1 MGSNPVGRT
10 TISTS
15 LHGRFFWP
23 LESKQQAYTC
33 WVTGLRQ
40 NPIVRIV
47 ISLVERVHL
56 FLKYTE
62 HSYMVLVAIVIGL
75 LGGFG
80 AVGFRECIHLFQR
93 IAWQTDNVTLD
104 YLRNLP
110 IWWKVL
116 TPAVGGLIVGLIT
129 VRFAAEAK
137 GHGVPEV
144 MEAVALRGGR
154 IRPRVVI
161 AKLIAS
167 GVCIASGGSVGREG
181 PIVQIGSA
189 IGSSVGQWLR
199 VGERRLRTLVG
210 CGAAAGIAATFNAPV
225 AGALFAVEIIL
236 GDFGVT
242 QFSPIV
248 ISSVTATV
256 VSRHFLG
263 DFPAF
268 EVPAYHLVSANEL
281 LAYGL
286 LGIIAGLVA
295 LLFVRTMYGAED
307 LFEKIKL
314 PAVVKPALGG
324 ALIGLIA
331 LGFPEV
337 FGVGYE
343 AINEALSGNLEWK
356 LLMILVVVKIVAV
369 SMTIGSG
376 GSGGIFAPSLF
387 IGAMAGGA
395 VGTVVHSLWP
405 EITGSP
411 GAYALVGMGAVVAAG
426 THAPI
431 TAIVMIFEL
440 TGDYKIILPLMI
452 SCIIATLL
460 ATRLQRASIYT
471 LKLLRRGVD
480 IRGGLSANVLSHLR
494 ARDAMRT
501 EYSEVGRADQ
511 LMPVISRFVERPG
524 DTVLVTG
531 KDQRLF
537 GLITVDD
544 IRPLMTDPETVQ
556 GLVIAEDMMRTDGFP
571 VFAPDD
577 PLDEVMRRFGQYRFV
592 APVVDN
598 GRLVGTL
605 WPQDVIAAY
614 NSEILK
620 RDMASTM
627 AGTVGS
633 GSRARALPGVR
644 GVSMC
649 EVPVP
654 ESFFGKSLGSLDIR
668 KKFGVSLLLIKR
680 KNDQGQETVD
690 ELPDAGYVFQEGDIM
705 LVLGK
710 EDRLQRFERSG

>member
-1 MGSNPVGRT
+1 MPV
-10 TISTS
+10 
-15 LHGRFFWP
+15 
-23 LESKQQAYTC
+23 
-33 WVTGLRQ
+33 
-40 NPIVRIV
+40 VRAALG
-47 ISLVERVHL
+47 LVERAHL

-62 HSYMVLVAIVIGL
+62 HSYMVLVAIAIGL
-75 LGGFG
+75 LGGLG
-80 AVGFRECIHLFQR
+80 AVGFRKCIQVFQAF
-93 IAWQTDNVTLD
+93 AWWTDNVSLD
-104 YLRNLP
+104 YLRHLP
-110 IWWKVL
+110 MWWKVL
-116 TPAVGGLIVGLIT
+116 TPAAGGLLVGLIV

-161 AKLIAS
+161 AKLVAS
-167 GVCIASGGSVGREG
+167 GICIASGGSVGREG

-189 IGSSVGQWLR
+189 IASSVGQWLQ
-199 VGERRLRTLVG
+199 VGERRMRTLVG

-225 AGALFAVEIIL
+225 AGALFSVEIIL

-256 VSRHFLG
+256 VSRHLLG

-268 EVPAYHLVSANEL
+268 EVPAYRLVSANEL
-281 LAYGL
+281 FAYGA

-295 LLFVRTMYGAED
+295 LIFVRTLYGAED
-307 LFEKIKL
+307 FFDRLNLPTFLK
-314 PAVVKPALGG
+314 PAVGG
-324 ALIGLIA
+324 GLVGVIA
-331 LGFPEV
+331 IGFPEI

-343 AINEALSGNLEWK
+343 AISGALTGNLGLK
-356 LLMILVVVKIVAV
+356 MLLLLVIVKIVAV
-369 SMTIGSG
+369 ALTIGSG

-395 VGTVVHSLWP
+395 VGSVVHSLWP
-405 EITGSP
+405 GMSGSP

-452 SCIIATLL
+452 SSIIATLL
-460 ATRLQRASIYT
+460 ATRMHRASIYT

-480 IRGGLSANVLSHLR
+480 IHSGYSANVLGHLM

-501 EYSEVGRADQ
+501 DYAKVGRADQ
-511 LMPVISRFVERPG
+511 LMTVISRFIERPG
-524 DTVLVTG
+524 DSLLVTG
-531 KDQRLF
+531 NDQTLV
-537 GLITVDD
+537 GVITIDD
-544 IRPLMTDPETVQ
+544 IRPLMTDPESVRE
-556 GLVIAEDMMRTDGFP
+556 LVIAEDMMQTESFP

-577 PLDEVMRRFGQYRFV
+577 PLDEVMRRFGQYRFM
-592 APVVDN
+592 APVVED
-598 GRLVGTL
+598 GLLVGAL
-605 WPQDVIAAY
+605 WPHDVIEAY
-614 NSEILK
+614 NAEIFK

-627 AGTVGS
+627 AVTVGN
-633 GSRARALPGVR
+633 GPRARALPGVR
-644 GVSMC
+644 GMSMA

-654 ESFFGKSLGSLDIR
+654 ASFFGRTLGSLDIR
-668 KKFGVSLLLIKR
+668 KRFGVNLLLIKR
-680 KNDQGQETVD
+680 KGGQGKEVVD
-690 ELPDAGYVFQEGDIM
+690 ELPSADSVFQEGDVM
-705 LVLGK
+705 LVLGS
-710 EDRLQRFERSG
+710 DDQLNRFEKSG

>member
-1 MGSNPVGRT
+1 VSKAGR
-10 TISTS
+10 ISI
-15 LHGRFFWP
+15 GRGV
-23 LESKQQAYTC
+23 L
-33 WVTGLRQ
+33 G
-40 NPIVRIV
+40 
-47 ISLVERVHL
+47 LVERVHL

-62 HSYMVLVAIVIGL
+62 HSYMVLVAIAIGL
-75 LGGFG
+75 LGGLG
-80 AVGFRECIHLFQR
+80 AVGFRKCIRLFQTV
-93 IAWQTDNVTLD
+93 AWQTESVTLD
-104 YLRNLP
+104 YLRDLP

-116 TPAVGGLIVGLIT
+116 TPAVGGLIVGLIV

-199 VGERRLRTLVG
+199 VGERRMRTLVG

-281 LAYGL
+281 FAYGA

-295 LLFVRTMYGAED
+295 LIFVRTLYRAED
-307 LFEKIKL
+307 LFDKL
-314 PAVVKPALGG
+314 RSPAFLKPAIGG
-324 ALIGLIA
+324 ALIGVIA
-331 LGFPEV
+331 IRFPEI

-343 AINEALSGNLEWK
+343 AINEALTGDLGWK
-356 LLMILVVVKIVAV
+356 LLLILVMVKIVAV
-369 SMTIGSG
+369 SLTIGSG

-387 IGAMAGGA
+387 IGAMVGGA
-395 VGTVVHSLWP
+395 VGTV
-405 EITGSP
+405 P

-452 SCIIATLL
+452 SSIIATLL
-460 ATRLQRASIYT
+460 ATRLQKASIYT

-480 IRGGLSANVLSHLR
+480 IRSGYSASVLSHLT

-501 EYSEVGRADQ
+501 EFAEVGRADQ

-524 DTVLVTG
+524 DTVLVTDP
-531 KDQRLF
+531 DQRLL
-537 GLITVDD
+537 GVITLDD
-544 IRPLMTDPETVQ
+544 IRPLMTDPDLVR
-556 GLVIAEDMMRTDGFP
+556 GLVIAEDMMRVDGFP
-571 VFAPDD
+571 VFAPGD
-577 PLDEVMRRFGQYRFV
+577 PLDEVMRRFGRYRFM

-605 WPQDVIAAY
+605 WPQDVIESY

-627 AGTVGS
+627 AVTVGNAP
-633 GSRARALPGVR
+633 RTRALPGVR
-644 GVSMC
+644 GMSMA

-654 ESFFGKSLGSLDIR
+654 ASFFGRSLGSLDIR
-668 KKFGVSLLLIKR
+668 NRFGVSLLLIKR
-680 KNDQGQETVD
+680 KGDAGEQIVD
-690 ELPDAGYVFQEGDIM
+690 EVPDADSVFQEGDVM
-705 LVLGK
+705 LVLGN
-710 EDRLQRFERSG
+710 EDRISRFERDG

>member
-1 MGSNPVGRT
+1 MSTVRRIPVV
-10 TISTS
+10 
-15 LHGRFFWP
+15 
-23 LESKQQAYTC
+23 K
-33 WVTGLRQ
+33 
-40 NPIVRIV
+40 IVLG
-47 ISLVERVHL
+47 LVERVHL

-62 HSYMVLVAIVIGL
+62 HSYMVLVAIAIGL
-75 LGGFG
+75 LGGLG
-80 AVGFRECIHLFQR
+80 AVGFRECIRLFQT
-93 IAWQTDNVTLD
+93 IAWRTDNVTLD

-116 TPAVGGLIVGLIT
+116 TPAVGGLIVGVII

-154 IRPRVVI
+154 IRPRVVV

-199 VGERRLRTLVG
+199 VGERRMRTLVG

-268 EVPAYHLVSANEL
+268 EVPAYHLVSAKEL
-281 LAYGL
+281 FAYGV

-295 LLFVRTMYGAED
+295 LLFVRTLYGAED
-307 LFEKIKL
+307 FFDKLSL
-314 PAVVKPALGG
+314 PAFLKPAVGG
-324 ALIGLIA
+324 VLIGVIA
-331 LGFPEV
+331 IRFPEI

-343 AINEALSGNLEWK
+343 AINEALTGDLGWK
-356 LLMILVVVKIVAV
+356 LLLILVMVKIVAV
-369 SMTIGSG
+369 SLTIGSG

-405 EITGSP
+405 GMSGSP

-460 ATRLQRASIYT
+460 ATRLQKASIYT
-471 LKLLRRGVD
+471 LKLLRRGTD
-480 IRGGLSANVLSHLR
+480 IRGGYSANVLSHLV

-501 EYSEVGRADQ
+501 DFAEVGRADQ

-531 KDQRLF
+531 SDQRLL
-537 GLITVDD
+537 GVITIDD
-544 IRPLMTDPETVQ
+544 IRPLMTDPESVR

-571 VFAPDD
+571 VFTPDD
-577 PLDEVMRRFGQYRFV
+577 PLDEVMRRFGRYRFM

-598 GRLVGTL
+598 GRLVGAL
-605 WPQDVIAAY
+605 WPQDVIESY
-614 NSEILK
+614 NAEILK

-627 AGTVGS
+627 AVTVGNAP
-633 GSRARALPGVR
+633 RAQALPGVR
-644 GVSMC
+644 GMSMA

-654 ESFFGKSLGSLDIR
+654 ESFFGRSLGSLDIR
-668 KKFGVSLLLIKR
+668 NRFGVSLLLIKR
-680 KNDQGQETVD
+680 KGEDGEQIVD
-690 ELPDAGYVFQEGDIM
+690 ELPDADSVFQEGDVM
-705 LVLGK
+705 LVLGN
-710 EDRLQRFERSG
+710 EDRISRFERNG

>member
-1 MGSNPVGRT
+1 MSGGRSIPVVDG
-10 TISTS
+10 
-15 LHGRFFWP
+15 F
-23 LESKQQAYTC
+23 
-33 WVTGLRQ
+33 RQ
-40 NPIVRIV
+40 V
-47 ISLVERVHL
+47 VERVHL

-75 LGGFG
+75 LGGLG
-80 AVGFRECIHLFQR
+80 AVGFRECIRLFQTV
-93 IAWQTDNVTLD
+93 AWQTDSVTLE
-104 YLRNLP
+104 YLRGLP
-110 IWWKVL
+110 IYWKVL
-116 TPAVGGLIVGLIT
+116 APAVGGLIVGLII

-161 AKLIAS
+161 AKLLAS

-189 IGSSVGQWLR
+189 IGSSVGQWLG

-268 EVPAYHLVSANEL
+268 EVPSYSLASPFEL
-281 LAYGL
+281 FAYGA

-295 LLFVRTMYGAED
+295 LVFVRGLYRAED
-307 LFEKIKL
+307 LFDAL
-314 PAVVKPALGG
+314 RFPAVLKPAVGG
-324 ALIGLIA
+324 ALIGVIA
-331 LGFPEV
+331 IRFPEI

-343 AINEALSGNLEWK
+343 AINEALSGGLGWK
-356 LLMILVVVKIVAV
+356 LLLILVLVKILAV
-369 SMTIGSG
+369 SLTIGSG

-387 IGAMAGGA
+387 IGAMTGGA

-405 EITGSP
+405 DASGSP

-460 ATRLQRASIYT
+460 ATRVQKASIYT

-480 IRGGLSANVLSHLR
+480 IRGGYSANVLGQLKT
-494 ARDAMRT
+494 RDAMRT
-501 EYSEVGRADQ
+501 EAAEVRRADH
-511 LMPVISRFVERPG
+511 LMPVFSRFVERPG
-524 DTVLVTG
+524 DTVFVT
-531 KDQRLF
+531 DADHRLS
-537 GLITVDD
+537 GLITIDD
-544 IRPLMTDPETVQ
+544 IRPLMTDPESVR
-556 GLVIAEDMMRTDGFP
+556 GLVIAEDMMRESGFP
-571 VFAPDD
+571 IFGPDD
-577 PLDEVMRRFGQYRFV
+577 PLDEVMRRFGRYRFM
-592 APVVDN
+592 APVVDD

-605 WPQDVIAAY
+605 WPQDVIEAY
-614 NSEILK
+614 NAEILK

-627 AGTVGS
+627 AGTVGNGPS
-633 GSRARALPGVR
+633 ARALPGVR
-644 GVSMC
+644 GMSLA

-654 ESFFGKSLGSLDIR
+654 VSFFGKSLGSLDIR
-668 KKFGVSLLLIKR
+668 RKFGVNLLLIKL
-680 KNDQGQETVD
+680 KSSDGEKIID
-690 ELPDAGYVFQEGDIM
+690 ELPSAGYVFQEGDVM
-705 LVLGK
+705 LVLGS
-710 EDRLQRFERSG
+710 EQHLERFERAG

>member
-1 MGSNPVGRT
+1 VSSNRH
-10 TISTS
+10 I
-15 LHGRFFWP
+15 
-23 LESKQQAYTC
+23 
-33 WVTGLRQ
+33 
-40 NPIVRIV
+40 PIVRGV
-47 ISLVERVHL
+47 LGLAERVHL

-62 HSYMVLVAIVIGL
+62 HSYMVLVAIAIGL
-75 LGGFG
+75 LGGLG
-80 AVGFRECIHLFQR
+80 AVGFRECIRLFQAV
-93 IAWQTDNVTLD
+93 AWQTDSVTLD
-104 YLRNLP
+104 YLRDLP

-116 TPAVGGLIVGLIT
+116 TPAVGGLIVGVII

-154 IRPRVVI
+154 IRPRVVV

-199 VGERRLRTLVG
+199 VGERRMRTLVG

-268 EVPAYHLVSANEL
+268 EVPAYSLVSANEL
-281 LAYGL
+281 FAYGA

-295 LLFVRTMYGAED
+295 LIFVRTLYGAED
-307 LFEKIKL
+307 LFDKL
-314 PAVVKPALGG
+314 SVPAFLKPAIGG
-324 ALIGLIA
+324 VLIGVIA
-331 LGFPEV
+331 IRFPEI

-343 AINEALSGNLEWK
+343 AINEALTGNLGWK
-356 LLMILVVVKIVAV
+356 LLLILVMVKIVAV
-369 SMTIGSG
+369 SLTIGSG

-405 EITGSP
+405 EMSGSP

-452 SCIIATLL
+452 SSIIATLL
-460 ATRLQRASIYT
+460 ATRLQKASIYT

-480 IRGGLSANVLSHLR
+480 IRGGFSASVLSHMT

-501 EYSEVGRADQ
+501 EYAEVGRADQ

-524 DTVLVTG
+524 DTVLVTDA
-531 KDQRLF
+531 DQQLL
-537 GLITVDD
+537 GVITIDD
-544 IRPLMTDPETVQ
+544 IRPLMTDPESVR

-577 PLDEVMRRFGQYRFV
+577 SLDEVMRRFGRYRFM
-592 APVVDN
+592 APVVDD
-598 GRLVGTL
+598 GRLVGAL
-605 WPQDVIAAY
+605 WPQDVIETY

-627 AGTVGS
+627 AVTVGN
-633 GSRARALPGVR
+633 GPRARALPGVR
-644 GVSMC
+644 GMSMA

-654 ESFFGKSLGSLDIR
+654 ASFFGRSLGSLDIR
-668 KKFGVSLLLIKR
+668 NRFGVSLLLIKR
-680 KNDQGQETVD
+680 RGDDGEQIID
-690 ELPDAGYVFQEGDIM
+690 ELPDADSVFQEGDVM
-705 LVLGK
+705 LVLGN
-710 EDRLQRFERSG
+710 ENRISRFERNG

>member
-1 MGSNPVGRT
+1 MSTGRR
-10 TISTS
+10 IS
-15 LHGRFFWP
+15 
-23 LESKQQAYTC
+23 
-33 WVTGLRQ
+33 
-40 NPIVRIV
+40 IVRAG
-47 ISLVERVHL
+47 LALAERTHL

-75 LGGFG
+75 LGGLG
-80 AVGFRECIHLFQR
+80 AVGFRECIRLFQTV
-93 IAWQTDNVTLD
+93 AWQTDSVTLD
-104 YLRNLP
+104 YLRELP
-110 IWWKVL
+110 TWWTVL
-116 TPAVGGLIVGLIT
+116 SPTVGGLIVGLII

-154 IRPRVVI
+154 IRPRVVV
-161 AKLIAS
+161 AKLLAS

-189 IGSSVGQWLR
+189 IGSSIGQWLQ

-225 AGALFAVEIIL
+225 AGALFSVEIIL

-268 EVPAYHLVSANEL
+268 KVPAYSLVSPFEL
-281 LAYGL
+281 FAYGA

-295 LLFVRTMYGAED
+295 LLFVRSLYGAED
-307 LFEKIKL
+307 LFDRFTL
-314 PAVVKPALGG
+314 PAVSKPAIGG

-331 LGFPEV
+331 IRFPEI

-343 AINEALSGNLEWK
+343 AINEALSGDLGWK
-356 LLMILVVVKIVAV
+356 LLLILVLVKIAAV
-369 SMTIGSG
+369 SLTIGSG

-387 IGAMAGGA
+387 IGAMVGGA
-395 VGTVVHSLWP
+395 VGSVVHSLWP
-405 EITGSP
+405 GASGSP

-431 TAIVMIFEL
+431 TAIVIIFEL
-440 TGDYKIILPLMI
+440 TSDYKIILPLMI

-460 ATRLQRASIYT
+460 ATRLQKASIYT
-471 LKLLRRGVD
+471 LKLLRRGAD
-480 IRGGLSANVLSHLR
+480 IRGGYSANVLSHLT

-501 EYSEVGRADQ
+501 EYAEVGRAEQ

-531 KDQRLF
+531 SEKQLY

-544 IRPLMTDPETVQ
+544 IRPLMADPESVRR
-556 GLVIAEDMMRTDGFP
+556 LVIAEDMMRTSGFP

-577 PLDEVMRRFGQYRFV
+577 PLDEVMRRFGRYRFT
-592 APVVDN
+592 APVIED

-605 WPQDVIAAY
+605 WPQDVIESY
-614 NSEILK
+614 NAEILK

-627 AGTVGS
+627 ASTLGNGNA
-633 GSRARALPGVR
+633 ARALPGVH
-644 GVSMC
+644 GMSLA
-649 EVPVP
+649 EVPAPV
-654 ESFFGKSLGSLDIR
+654 SFLGQSLVSLDIR
-668 KKFGVSLLLIKR
+668 RRFGVNVLLIKR
-680 KNDQGQETVD
+680 KGGEGERIVD
-690 ELPDAGYVFQEGDIM
+690 ELPSADFVFQQGDVM
-705 LVLGK
+705 LVLGS
-710 EDRLQRFERSG
+710 EHDLERFERNG

>member
-1 MGSNPVGRT
+1 M
-10 TISTS
+10 I
-15 LHGRFFWP
+15 
-23 LESKQQAYTC
+23 
-33 WVTGLRQ
+33 TGHRI
-40 NPIVRIV
+40 PIVRGV
-47 ISLVERVHL
+47 LGLAERAHL

-75 LGGFG
+75 LGGLG
-80 AVGFRECIHLFQR
+80 AVGFRECIRLFQLA
-93 IAWQTDNVTLD
+93 AWHTDSVTLN
-104 YLRNLP
+104 YLRDLP
-110 IWWKVL
+110 IWWKVV
-116 TPAVGGLIVGLIT
+116 TPALGGLIVGLII
-129 VRFAAEAK
+129 VRFASEAK

-154 IRPRVVI
+154 IRPRVVV
-161 AKLIAS
+161 AKLVAS

-199 VGERRLRTLVG
+199 VGERRMRTLVG

-268 EVPAYHLVSANEL
+268 EVPAYRLVSANEL
-281 LAYGL
+281 FAYGA
-286 LGIIAGLVA
+286 LGIVAGLVA
-295 LLFVRTMYGAED
+295 LLFVRTLYGAED
-307 LFEKIKL
+307 LFDKL
-314 PAVVKPALGG
+314 SFPAFLKPAVGG
-324 ALIGLIA
+324 VLIGVIA
-331 LGFPEV
+331 IRFPEI

-343 AINEALSGNLEWK
+343 AINEALTGDLGWK
-356 LLMILVVVKIVAV
+356 LLLILVFVKIVAV
-369 SMTIGSG
+369 SLTIGSG

-405 EITGSP
+405 GMSGSP

-460 ATRLQRASIYT
+460 ATRLQKASIYT

-480 IRGGLSANVLSHLR
+480 IRGGYSANVLGHLM

-501 EYSEVGRADQ
+501 EFAEVGRADQ

-524 DTVLVTG
+524 DTVLVTDI
-531 KDQRLF
+531 DQKLL
-537 GLITVDD
+537 GVITIDD
-544 IRPLMTDPETVQ
+544 IRPLMTDPESVQ
-556 GLVIAEDMMRTDGFP
+556 GLLIAEDMMRTDGFP

-577 PLDEVMRRFGQYRFV
+577 PLDEVMRRFGQYRFM

-598 GRLVGTL
+598 DRLVGAL
-605 WPQDVIAAY
+605 WPQDVIESY
-614 NSEILK
+614 NAEILK

-627 AGTVGS
+627 AVMVGN
-633 GSRARALPGVR
+633 GARARALPGVR
-644 GVSMC
+644 GMSMA
-649 EVPVP
+649 EVPAP
-654 ESFFGKSLGSLDIR
+654 ESFFGRSLGSLDIR
-668 KKFGVSLLLIKR
+668 NRFGVSLLLIKR
-680 KNDQGQETVD
+680 KGDDGEEIID
-690 ELPDAGYVFQEGDIM
+690 EVPDAGSVFQEGDVM
-705 LVLGK
+705 LVLGN
-710 EDRLQRFERSG
+710 EDRISRFERTG

>member
-1 MGSNPVGRT
+1 MFRRRRRNRTLISDAVPDAVTGRE
-10 TISTS
+10 
-15 LHGRFFWP
+15 RR
-23 LESKQQAYTC
+23 AYT
-33 WVTGLRQ
+33 WPV
-40 NPIVRIV
+40 IKEIRIPV
-47 ISLVERVHL
+47 VKGIIALAERVHL

-75 LGGFG
+75 LGGLG
-80 AVGFRECIHLFQR
+80 AVGFRKCINLFQLA
-93 IAWQTDNVTLD
+93 AWQTENLTLD
-104 YLRNLP
+104 YLRELP
-110 IWWKVL
+110 IWWKIL
-116 TPAVGGLIVGLIT
+116 SPTVGGLIVGLII

-144 MEAVALRGGR
+144 MGAVALRGGR
-154 IRPRVVI
+154 IRPRVVV
-161 AKLIAS
+161 AKLLAS

-189 IGSSVGQWLR
+189 IGSSIGQWLR

-268 EVPAYHLVSANEL
+268 EVPAYRLVSANEL
-281 LAYGL
+281 LAYAM

-295 LLFVRTMYGAED
+295 LVFVRSLYGAED
-307 LFEKIKL
+307 LFDKLKL
-314 PAVVKPALGG
+314 PALLKPAIGG
-324 ALIGLIA
+324 TLIGLIA
-331 LGFPEV
+331 IRFPEI

-343 AINEALSGNLEWK
+343 AISEALTGDLGWR
-356 LLMILVVVKIVAV
+356 LLLVLVAVKIVAV
-369 SMTIGSG
+369 SLTIGSG

-387 IGAMAGGA
+387 IGAMVGGA
-395 VGTVVHSLWP
+395 VGTVAHSLWP
-405 EITGSP
+405 EITGNP

-452 SCIIATLL
+452 SSIIATLL
-460 ATRLQRASIYT
+460 ATRLQKASIYT

-480 IRGGLSANVLSHLR
+480 IRSGLSANVLSHLR
-494 ARDAMRT
+494 ARDAMRA
-501 EYSEVGRADQ
+501 EYAEVGRTDQ

-524 DTVLVTG
+524 DTILVT
-531 KDQRLF
+531 DTDRRLL
-537 GLITVDD
+537 GVITIDD
-544 IRPLMTDPETVQ
+544 IRPLMVDAESIG
-556 GLVIAEDMMRTDGFP
+556 GLVIAEDMMHEDGFP

-577 PLDEVMRRFGQYRFV
+577 SLDEVMRRFGRYRFM
-592 APVVDN
+592 APVVDE
-598 GRLVGTL
+598 GRVVGAL
-605 WPQDVIAAY
+605 WPHDVIESY

-627 AGTVGS
+627 AATVGN
-633 GSRARALPGVR
+633 GPRERTLPGVR
-644 GVSMC
+644 GVSMA
-649 EVPVP
+649 EIPAP
-654 ESFFGKSLGSLDIR
+654 ASFFGRSLGSLDIR
-668 KKFGVSLLLIKR
+668 NRFDVSLLLIKR
-680 KNDQGQETVD
+680 TSGNDEQIID
-690 ELPDAGYVFQEGDIM
+690 ELPSADFEFQEGDVM
-705 LVLGK
+705 LVLGH
-710 EDRLQRFERSG
+710 EDRIARFERNG

>member
-1 MGSNPVGRT
+1 VT
-10 TISTS
+10 TNRRI
-15 LHGRFFWP
+15 
-23 LESKQQAYTC
+23 
-33 WVTGLRQ
+33 
-40 NPIVRIV
+40 PIVKFV
-47 ISLVERVHL
+47 LGLAERVHL

-62 HSYMVLVAIVIGL
+62 HSYMVLVAIAIGL
-75 LGGFG
+75 LGGLG
-80 AVGFRECIHLFQR
+80 AVGFRECIRLFQT
-93 IAWQTDNVTLD
+93 IAWQTDSVTLD

-116 TPAVGGLIVGLIT
+116 TPAVGGLIVGLII

-154 IRPRVVI
+154 IRPRVVV

-189 IGSSVGQWLR
+189 IGSTVGQWLR
-199 VGERRLRTLVG
+199 VGERRMRTLVG

-281 LAYGL
+281 FAYGA

-295 LLFVRTMYGAED
+295 LLFVRTLYSAED
-307 LFEKIKL
+307 LFDKL
-314 PAVVKPALGG
+314 RSPAFLRPAIGG
-324 ALIGLIA
+324 ALIGVIA
-331 LGFPEV
+331 IRFPEI

-343 AINEALSGNLEWK
+343 AINEALTGNLGWK
-356 LLMILVVVKIVAV
+356 LLLMLVVVKIVAV
-369 SMTIGSG
+369 SLTIGSG

-405 EITGSP
+405 EMSGSP

-460 ATRLQRASIYT
+460 ATRLQTASIYT

-480 IRGGLSANVLSHLR
+480 IRGGLSANVLGHLT

-501 EYSEVGRADQ
+501 EYAEVGRADQ

-524 DTVLVTG
+524 DSVLVTDN
-531 KDQRLF
+531 DQRLL
-537 GLITVDD
+537 GVITVDD
-544 IRPLMTDPETVQ
+544 IRPLMSDPESVR

-571 VFAPDD
+571 VFTPAD
-577 PLDEVMRRFGQYRFV
+577 PLDEVMRRFGQYRFM
-592 APVVDN
+592 APVVDD
-598 GRLVGTL
+598 GRLVGAL
-605 WPQDVIAAY
+605 WPQDVIESY
-614 NSEILK
+614 NAEILK

-627 AGTVGS
+627 AATVGNAP
-633 GSRARALPGVR
+633 RTRALPGVR
-644 GVSMC
+644 GMSMA
-649 EVPVP
+649 EVPAP
-654 ESFFGKSLGSLDIR
+654 ASFFGRSLGSLDIR
-668 KKFGVSLLLIKR
+668 NRFGVSLLLIR
-680 KNDQGQETVD
+680 RQGDDGEQIVD
-690 ELPDAGYVFQEGDIM
+690 ELPDADSVFQEGDVM
-705 LVLGK
+705 LVLGN
-710 EDRLQRFERSG
+710 EDRISRFEKSG

>member
-1 MGSNPVGRT
+1 
-10 TISTS
+10 
-15 LHGRFFWP
+15 
-23 LESKQQAYTC
+23 
-33 WVTGLRQ
+33 
-40 NPIVRIV
+40 
-47 ISLVERVHL
+47 
-56 FLKYTE
+56 
-62 HSYMVLVAIVIGL
+62 MVLVAIVVGL
-75 LGGFG
+75 FGGLG
-80 AVGFRECIHLFQR
+80 AVGFRECIRLFQLV
-93 IAWQTDNVTLD
+93 AWHRERVTLD
-104 YLRNLP
+104 YLRHLP
-110 IWWKVL
+110 DWWKVL
-116 TPAVGGLIVGLIT
+116 SPAVGGLIVGFII

-154 IRPRVVI
+154 IRPRVVA
-161 AKLIAS
+161 AKLVAS

-189 IGSSVGQWLR
+189 IASSIGQWLR
-199 VGERRLRTLVG
+199 VGERRMRTLVG

-268 EVPAYHLVSANEL
+268 QVPAYQLVHANEL
-281 LAYGL
+281 FAYGA
-286 LGIIAGLVA
+286 LGIIAGLIAIV
-295 LLFVRTMYGAED
+295 FVRALYGAED
-307 LFEKIKL
+307 LFDKL
-314 PAVVKPALGG
+314 TIPAILKPAIGG
-324 ALIGLIA
+324 LLIGVIA
-331 LGFPEV
+331 IRFPEI

-343 AINEALSGNLEWK
+343 AINEALISDLGWQ
-356 LLMILVVVKIVAV
+356 LLLLLVMVKIVAV
-369 SMTIGSG
+369 SLTIGSG

-395 VGTVVHSLWP
+395 VGTVVHALWP
-405 EITGSP
+405 EMSGSP

-431 TAIVMIFEL
+431 TAIVIIFEL

-460 ATRLQRASIYT
+460 ATRLQTGSIYT

-480 IRGGLSANVLSHLR
+480 IRGGYSANVLGHLA
-494 ARDAMRT
+494 ARDAMRPDFAA
-501 EYSEVGRADQ
+501 VGRTDQ
-511 LMPVISRFVERPG
+511 LMLVISRFVERPG
-524 DTVLVTG
+524 ESVLVTDG
-531 KDQRLF
+531 DQKLL
-537 GLITVDD
+537 GVITIDD
-544 IRPLMTDPETVQ
+544 IRPLMTDTESVR

-577 PLDEVMRRFGQYRFV
+577 PLDEVMRRFGRYRFM

-598 GRLVGTL
+598 GRILGAL
-605 WPQDVIAAY
+605 WPQDVIEAY

-627 AGTVGS
+627 AVTVGN
-633 GSRARALPGVR
+633 GLRLRALPGVR
-644 GVSMC
+644 GMSMA
-649 EVPVP
+649 EVPAP
-654 ESFFGKSLGSLDIR
+654 ESFFGHSLGSLDIR
-668 KKFGVSLLLIKR
+668 NRFGVTLLLIKR
-680 KNDQGQETVD
+680 KAGNGEEIID
-690 ELPDAGYVFQEGDIM
+690 ELPSAESVFQPGDVM
-705 LVLGK
+705 LVLGS
-710 EDRLQRFERSG
+710 DDSINRLEKNG

>member
-1 MGSNPVGRT
+1 VGTKGRIPVVRG
-10 TISTS
+10 
-15 LHGRFFWP
+15 
-23 LESKQQAYTC
+23 
-33 WVTGLRQ
+33 VVGLA
-40 NPIVRIV
+40 
-47 ISLVERVHL
+47 ERVHL

-75 LGGFG
+75 LGGLG
-80 AVGFRECIHLFQR
+80 AVGFRECIRLFQMV
-93 IAWQTDNVTLD
+93 AWHTDDVTLN
-104 YLRNLP
+104 YLRHLP
-110 IWWKVL
+110 SWWKIL
-116 TPAVGGLIVGLIT
+116 SPAVGGLIVGLII

-154 IRPRVVI
+154 IRPRVVV
-161 AKLIAS
+161 AKLLAS
-167 GVCIASGGSVGREG
+167 SVCIASGGSVGREG

-189 IGSSVGQWLR
+189 IASSIGQWLR
-199 VGERRLRTLVG
+199 VGERRMRTLVG

-268 EVPAYHLVSANEL
+268 EVPAYRLVSANEL
-281 LAYGL
+281 FAYGA

-295 LLFVRTMYGAED
+295 LVFVRALYGAED
-307 LFEKIKL
+307 LFDKLTL
-314 PAVVKPALGG
+314 PALLKPAIGG
-324 ALIGLIA
+324 VLIGVIA
-331 LGFPEV
+331 IRFPEI

-343 AINEALSGNLEWK
+343 AINEALTGDLGWK
-356 LLMILVVVKIVAV
+356 LLLMLVMVKIVAV
-369 SMTIGSG
+369 SLTIGSG

-405 EITGSP
+405 GTSASP
-411 GAYALVGMGAVVAAG
+411 GAYALVGMGAVVAAA

-452 SCIIATLL
+452 SSIIATLL
-460 ATRLQRASIYT
+460 ATRLQKASIYT

-480 IRGGLSANVLSHLR
+480 IRGGYSASVLSHLT
-494 ARDAMRT
+494 AHDAMRT
-501 EYSEVGRADQ
+501 EYAEVGRADQ
-511 LMPVISRFVERPG
+511 LMPVISRFVDRPG
-524 DTVLVTG
+524 DTVMVTDA
-531 KDQRLF
+531 DQRLL
-537 GLITVDD
+537 GVITIDD
-544 IRPLMTDPETVQ
+544 IRPLMTDPESVR

-571 VFAPDD
+571 VFSLDD
-577 PLDEVMRRFGQYRFV
+577 PLDEVMRRFGRYRFM

-598 GRLVGTL
+598 GRVVGAL
-605 WPQDVIAAY
+605 WPQDVIESY

-627 AGTVGS
+627 AVTVGN
-633 GSRARALPGVR
+633 GPRTRALPGVR
-644 GVSMC
+644 GMSMA

-654 ESFFGKSLGSLDIR
+654 ASFFGRSLGSLDIR
-668 KKFGVSLLLIKR
+668 NRFGVSLLLIKR
-680 KNDQGQETVD
+680 TGDDGEQIID
-690 ELPDAGYVFQEGDIM
+690 ELPDANSVFQEGDVM
-705 LVLGK
+705 LVLGS
-710 EDRLQRFERSG
+710 EDRISRFEKTG

>member
-1 MGSNPVGRT
+1 MGKRPRLSIVSAVLRLAERT
-10 TISTS
+10 
-15 LHGRFFWP
+15 
-23 LESKQQAYTC
+23 
-33 WVTGLRQ
+33 
-40 NPIVRIV
+40 
-47 ISLVERVHL
+47 HL

-62 HSYMVLVAIVIGL
+62 HSYMVLVAIAIGL
-75 LGGFG
+75 FGGLG
-80 AVGFRECIHLFQR
+80 AVGFRRCIRLFQAV
-93 IAWQTDNVTLD
+93 AWQTNNVTLD
-104 YLRNLP
+104 YLRGLP
-110 IWWKVL
+110 DWWKAL
-116 TPAVGGLIVGLIT
+116 SPALGGLIVGLII

-154 IRPRVVI
+154 IRPRVVV
-161 AKLIAS
+161 AKLVAS

-189 IGSSVGQWLR
+189 IGSSIGQWLR
-199 VGERRLRTLVG
+199 VGERRMRTLVG

-225 AGALFAVEIIL
+225 AGALFSVEIIL

-248 ISSVTATV
+248 ISSVMATV

-268 EVPAYHLVSANEL
+268 EVPAYSLVSPLERM
-281 LAYGL
+281 AYGA
-286 LGIIAGLVA
+286 LGIIAGLLA
-295 LLFVRTMYGAED
+295 LAFVRSLYGAED
-307 LFEKIKL
+307 LFDRLSL
-314 PAVVKPALGG
+314 PAIVKPALGG
-324 ALIGLIA
+324 AFVGLIA
-331 LGFPEV
+331 IRYPAI

-343 AINEALSGNLEWK
+343 AINEALGGELGWK
-356 LLMILVVVKIVAV
+356 LLFVLVLVKIVAV
-369 SMTIGSG
+369 SLTIGSG

-405 EITGSP
+405 ATSASP

-431 TAIVMIFEL
+431 TAIVIIFEL

-460 ATRLQRASIYT
+460 ATRLEKGSIYT

-480 IRGGLSANVLSHLR
+480 IRGGYSANVLGHLT

-501 EYSEVGRADQ
+501 EYAAVDRAEP

-531 KDQRLF
+531 HGNRLC
-537 GLITVDD
+537 GVITIDD
-544 IRPLMTDPETVQ
+544 IRPLLADTESVR
-556 GLVIAEDMMRTDGFP
+556 GLVIAEDMMRNSGFP
-571 VFAPDD
+571 IFTPDD
-577 PLDEVMRRFGQYRFV
+577 PLDDVMWRFGRYRFT
-592 APVVDN
+592 APVIDD
-598 GRLVGTL
+598 GRLVGAL
-605 WPQDVIAAY
+605 WPQDVIEAY
-614 NSEILK
+614 NAEILK

-627 AGTVGS
+627 ARTMGNGPP
-633 GSRARALPGVR
+633 ARALPGVR
-644 GVSMC
+644 GMSLV

-654 ESFFGKSLGSLDIR
+654 MSFFGQSLGSLDIR
-668 KKFGVSLLLIKR
+668 RRFKVNLLLIKR
-680 KNDQGQETVD
+680 ISDEGETIVD
-690 ELPDAGYVFQEGDIM
+690 ELPTADYVFQEGDVM
-705 LVLGK
+705 LVLGS
-710 EDRLQRFERSG
+710 EQHLERFERTG

>member
-1 MGSNPVGRT
+1 VK
-10 TISTS
+10 
-15 LHGRFFWP
+15 
-23 LESKQQAYTC
+23 SKGGPPFGKGIR
-33 WVTGLRQ
+33 GLAD
-40 NPIVRIV
+40 
-47 ISLVERVHL
+47 RVHL

-75 LGGFG
+75 LGGLG
-80 AVGFRECIHLFQR
+80 AVGFRECIRIFQVV
-93 IAWQTDNVTLD
+93 AWQTDDVTLS
-104 YLRNLP
+104 YLRDLP
-110 IWWKVL
+110 SWWKVL
-116 TPAVGGLIVGLIT
+116 SPAVGGLIVGLII

-144 MEAVALRGGR
+144 MEAVALQGGR
-154 IRPRVVI
+154 IRPRVVV

-189 IGSSVGQWLR
+189 IASSIGQWLR
-199 VGERRLRTLVG
+199 VGERRMRTLVG

-268 EVPAYHLVSANEL
+268 VVPAYRLVSANEL
-281 LAYGL
+281 FAYGA

-295 LLFVRTMYGAED
+295 LLFVRMLYGAED
-307 LFEKIKL
+307 LFDTLTI
-314 PAVVKPALGG
+314 PAVLKPAVGG
-324 ALIGLIA
+324 VLIGVIA
-331 LGFPEV
+331 IRFPAI

-343 AINEALSGNLEWK
+343 AINEALTGKIGWG
-356 LLMILVVVKIVAV
+356 LLLILVVVKIMAV
-369 SMTIGSG
+369 SLTIGSG

-405 EITGSP
+405 GASGSP

-460 ATRLQRASIYT
+460 ATRLQKGSIYT

-480 IRGGLSANVLSHLR
+480 IRGGYSANVLGHLS

-501 EYSEVGRADQ
+501 DYIEVGRAEQ
-511 LMPVISRFVERPG
+511 LIPVISRFVERPG
-524 DTVLVTG
+524 DTVLVTDAG
-531 KDQRLF
+531 QRLL
-537 GLITVDD
+537 GVITIDD
-544 IRPLMTDPETVQ
+544 IRPLMTDPESVR

-571 VFAPDD
+571 VFVPDD
-577 PLDEVMRRFGQYRFV
+577 PLDEVMRRFGHYRFM
-592 APVVDN
+592 APVVEN
-598 GRLVGTL
+598 GRPVGAL
-605 WPQDVIAAY
+605 WPQDVIEAY
-614 NSEILK
+614 NSELLK

-627 AGTVGS
+627 AATIGNGP
-633 GSRARALPGVR
+633 RAQALPGVR
-644 GVSMC
+644 GMSMA

-654 ESFFGKSLGSLDIR
+654 PRFFGRSIGSLDIR
-668 KKFGVSLLLIKR
+668 NRFGVSLLLIKR
-680 KNDQGQETVD
+680 TGPDGEEFVD
-690 ELPDAGYVFQEGDIM
+690 ELPDAESVLQEGDVM
-705 LVLGK
+705 LVLGTA
-710 EDRLQRFERSG
+710 DRVSRFEKNG

>member
-1 MGSNPVGRT
+1 MAIDR
-10 TISTS
+10 
-15 LHGRFFWP
+15 R
-23 LESKQQAYTC
+23 
-33 WVTGLRQ
+33 
-40 NPIVRIV
+40 NPIVRGV
-47 ISLVERVHL
+47 LGLTERVHL

-75 LGGFG
+75 LGGLG
-80 AVGFRECIHLFQR
+80 AVGFRECIRLFQLV
-93 IAWQTDNVTLD
+93 AWHTDNVTLN
-104 YLRNLP
+104 YLRGLP
-110 IWWKVL
+110 IWWKVAS
-116 TPAVGGLIVGLIT
+116 PAVGGLIVGLII
-129 VRFAAEAK
+129 VRFASEAK

-161 AKLIAS
+161 AKLVAS

-189 IGSSVGQWLR
+189 IGSTIGQWLR
-199 VGERRLRTLVG
+199 VGERRMRTLVG

-225 AGALFAVEIIL
+225 AGALFAVEVIL

-268 EVPAYHLVSANEL
+268 EVPAYRLVSANEL
-281 LAYGL
+281 FAYGV
-286 LGIIAGLVA
+286 LGLIAGLVA
-295 LLFVRTMYGAED
+295 ILFVRTLYGTED
-307 LFEKIKL
+307 LFDRFHFPAFLK
-314 PAVVKPALGG
+314 PAVGG
-324 ALIGLIA
+324 MLIGMIA
-331 LGFPEV
+331 IYFPEI

-343 AINEALSGNLEWK
+343 AINEALTGDLGWK
-356 LLMILVVVKIVAV
+356 LLLILVMVKIVAV
-369 SMTIGSG
+369 SLTIGSG

-387 IGAMAGGA
+387 IGAMVGGA

-405 EITGSP
+405 GMSGSP
-411 GAYALVGMGAVVAAG
+411 GAYALVGMGAVLAAG

-460 ATRLQRASIYT
+460 ATRLQKASIYT

-480 IRGGLSANVLSHLR
+480 IRDGFSANVLGHLT
-494 ARDAMRT
+494 ARDAMRN
-501 EYSEVGRADQ
+501 EFASVGRADQ

-524 DTVLVTG
+524 DTVLVT
-531 KDQRLF
+531 DTDRRLL
-537 GLITVDD
+537 GVITIDD
-544 IRPLMTDPETVQ
+544 IRPLMTDPESVQ
-556 GLVIAEDMMRTDGFP
+556 ELVIAEDMMRTDGFP
-571 VFAPDD
+571 IFAPDD
-577 PLDEVMRRFGQYRFV
+577 PMDEVMRRFGQYRFM

-598 GRLVGTL
+598 GRLVGAL
-605 WPQDVIAAY
+605 WPQDVIESY

-627 AGTVGS
+627 AGTVGN
-633 GSRARALPGVR
+633 GPRTRALPGVR
-644 GVSMC
+644 GMSLA

-654 ESFFGKSLGSLDIR
+654 ESFFGRSLGSLDIR
-668 KKFGVSLLLIKR
+668 KRFGVSLLLIKR
-680 KNDQGQETVD
+680 KDADGKETVD
-690 ELPDAGYVFQEGDIM
+690 ELPDAESVFQEGDVM
-705 LVLGK
+705 LVLGP
-710 EDRLQRFERSG
+710 EDRISRFERNG

>member
-1 MGSNPVGRT
+1 
-10 TISTS
+10 
-15 LHGRFFWP
+15 
-23 LESKQQAYTC
+23 
-33 WVTGLRQ
+33 
-40 NPIVRIV
+40 
-47 ISLVERVHL
+47 
-56 FLKYTE
+56 
-62 HSYMVLVAIVIGL
+62 MVLVAVGIGL
-75 LGGFG
+75 LGGLG
-80 AVGFRECIHLFQR
+80 AVGFRECIRLFQLA
-93 IAWQTDNVTLD
+93 AWHTDSVTLS
-104 YLRNLP
+104 YLRGLP
-110 IWWKVL
+110 YWWKIIA
-116 TPAVGGLIVGLIT
+116 PAAGGLIVGLII
-129 VRFAAEAK
+129 VRFASEAK

-268 EVPAYHLVSANEL
+268 EVPAYSLVSANEL
-281 LAYGL
+281 FAYGA

-295 LLFVRTMYGAED
+295 LLFVRTLYGAED
-307 LFEKIKL
+307 LFDKIRL
-314 PAVVKPALGG
+314 PAVLKPAVGG
-324 ALIGLIA
+324 VLIGVIA
-331 LGFPEV
+331 IRFPEI

-343 AINEALSGNLEWK
+343 AINEALTGDLGWK
-356 LLMILVVVKIVAV
+356 LLLILVIVKIVAV
-369 SMTIGSG
+369 SLTIGSG

-395 VGTVVHSLWP
+395 VGTVVHTLWP
-405 EITGSP
+405 EMSGSP

-460 ATRLQRASIYT
+460 ATRMQKASIYT

-480 IRGGLSANVLSHLR
+480 IRGGYSANVLSHLT
-494 ARDAMRT
+494 AHDAMRT
-501 EYSEVGRADQ
+501 EFAEVGRGDQ

-524 DTVLVTG
+524 ETVVVTG
-531 KDQRLF
+531 TDQRLL
-537 GLITVDD
+537 GVITIDD
-544 IRPLMTDPETVQ
+544 IRPLMGDLESVQ

-577 PLDEVMRRFGQYRFV
+577 PLDEVMRRFGQYRFM

-598 GRLVGTL
+598 GRLIGAL
-605 WPQDVIAAY
+605 WPQDVIESY
-614 NSEILK
+614 NAEILK
-620 RDMASTM
+620 REMASTM
-627 AGTVGS
+627 AVTVGN
-633 GSRARALPGVR
+633 GTTARAVPGVR
-644 GVSMC
+644 GMSMA

-654 ESFFGKSLGSLDIR
+654 ESFFGRSLGSLGIR
-668 KKFGVSLLLIKR
+668 KQFGVSLLLIKR
-680 KNDQGQETVD
+680 KGDDGEHFVD
-690 ELPDAGYVFQEGDIM
+690 ELPDAESVFQEGDVM
-705 LVLGK
+705 LVLGS
-710 EDRLQRFERSG
+710 EDRISRFERNG